1 MATLTAEAVRN
12 ARMHFYFPYLC
23 DHGHRQNGAPYG
35 KCQSCDS
42 PNVWPIQ
49 TISPW
54 SLAPIPPLHQR
65 HGKCASSAGK
75 TEELPQVGKRPAGP
89 LAIDGHVL
97 N

>member
-49 TISPW
+49 TISPL
-54 SLAPIPPLHQR
+54 SLAPLPPLRQR
-65 HGKCASSAGK
+65 WSPGVPPWHTAEIRAHGGRAHACVAGR
-75 TEELPQVGKRPAGP
+75 G
-89 LAIDGHVL
+89 
-97 N
+97 